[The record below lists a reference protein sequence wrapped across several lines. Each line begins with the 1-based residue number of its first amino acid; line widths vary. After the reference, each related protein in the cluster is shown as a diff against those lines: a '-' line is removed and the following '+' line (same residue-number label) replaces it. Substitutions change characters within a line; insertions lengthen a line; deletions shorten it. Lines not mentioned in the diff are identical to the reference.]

1 MEAWQ
6 MAAKLSDGAILAILE
21 AHPGLRERF
30 ASIAIALADQEGNL
44 MEADAIEERLVEE
57 MRLLGRA
64 AMKGWAENQV
74 EATEKEIRQHP
85 RMHRQ
90 GKKTPLAYEIW
101 RNRSFRAAISVRD
114 EAHSSV
120 PAQRKSRPSG
130 GFTAASARDHRLCR
144 RSAFRFGAAQIA

>member
-6 MAAKLSDGAILAILE
+6 TAAKLSDGAILAILE

-30 ASIAIALADQEGNL
+30 ASIAIALLADQEGNL
-44 MEADAIEERLVEE
+44 KEADAIEERIVEE

-64 AMKGWAENQV
+64 AMQGWAENQV

-90 GKKTPLAYEIW
+90 GKKNSAGIRNLA
-101 RNRSFRAAISVRD
+101 
-114 EAHSSV
+114 
-120 PAQRKSRPSG
+120 KSK
-130 GFTAASARDHRLCR
+130 F
-144 RSAFRFGAAQIA
+144 